1 MPPVAAFNILVK
13 KEEEKKNNTH
23 AHTRT
28 QNRLGWNLP
37 CVHTI
42 PSPGGGGGGDDEE
55 KTALYPRCCH
65 PPQTPLHPFNGT
77 RRPSVRGLHHVPYS
91 WRGETPAAPRRSRTQ
106 THAKNRK
113 KKKKEY
119 PEEFDREE
127 RKRGREGILWE
138 KLRRGKRRKKKGSLS
153 CLGPETELSATM
165 TNQLCALAG
174 SKSVWRPRAWR
185 ASERWEEKLGCG
197 LPLSP
202 YTRAPPSS
210 KREMTCSRPRASLH
224 LQWSSPEAAEETYVI
239 YYILSVRPW
248 LQYPREIHWFSL
260 SKDFYRADQLTDE
273 VKVDRRNLLSLFCS
287 QDICMIFFFFLYCMP
302 LKRSSWSSLSPGNL
316 LITDQCAEG
325 CCGAPYIFFL
335 SHHIIPAVPSTAFCS
350 WTCNKTQVKNG
361 LT

>member
-1 MPPVAAFNILVK
+1 M
-13 KEEEKKNNTH
+13 
-23 AHTRT
+23 
-28 QNRLGWNLP
+28 
-37 CVHTI
+37 
-42 PSPGGGGGGDDEE
+42 
-55 KTALYPRCCH
+55 
-65 PPQTPLHPFNGT
+65 
-77 RRPSVRGLHHVPYS
+77 RGLHHVPYS
-91 WRGETPAAPRRSRTQ
+91 WRGETPRTQ

-287 QDICMIFFFFLYCMP
+287 QDRCMMIFLSLLYALKEEFMVIPLSWKPINHRSMCWRLLWSSIFFFFHP
-302 LKRSSWSSLSPGNL
+302 T
-316 LITDQCAEG
+316 I
-325 CCGAPYIFFL
+325 
-335 SHHIIPAVPSTAFCS
+335 
-350 WTCNKTQVKNG
+350 
-361 LT
+361 